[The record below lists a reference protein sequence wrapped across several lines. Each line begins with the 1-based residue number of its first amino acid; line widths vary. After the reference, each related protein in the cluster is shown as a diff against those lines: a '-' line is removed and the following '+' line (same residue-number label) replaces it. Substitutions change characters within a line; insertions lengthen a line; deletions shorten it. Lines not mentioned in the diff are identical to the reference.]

1 MSFKPFKSP
10 LLVNPGAR
18 PGIQSTEP
26 PPKRRKIST
35 EGDRT
40 PLAVLNNSST
50 PEAPTHIN
58 DSDGGAIYY
67 LVLW

>member
-10 LLVNPGAR
+10 LLVNPGVR
-18 PGIQSTEP
+18 SGSQSAEP
-26 PPKRRKIST
+26 PLKRRKVST
-35 EGDRT
+35 EGERA

-50 PEAPTHIN
+50 PEAPTHVN
-58 DSDGGAIYY
+58 ASNGGTMYY